1 MLDPGESNASA
12 RGFVDEAER
21 YVPVEIPVNRGE
33 VGKRRRPGEEL
44 EGQPVTGIIGVEQVA
59 REGEQAPTVL
69 GPPIRV
75 DRVVFFEPRCGF
87 WVLERRKSEVTQI
100 WPPHSSRQTCII
112 VFSCEQASTRPV
124 YRSDWLG
131 IKRPPGLSS
140 AIAIAAIRW
149 ALIPS
154 R

>member
-33 VGKRRRPGEEL
+33 VGKRRRLGEEL
-44 EGQPVTGIIGVEQVA
+44 EGQPVTGIVGVEQVA

-75 DRVVFFEPRCGF
+75 DRVVFFGPRCGF
-87 WVLERRKSEVTQI
+87 WVLERRKIGGNADLAAAQFAADVLRRVPSAPGTRDAAHRNPAR
-100 WPPHSSRQTCII
+100 WRSCRSRTG
-112 VFSCEQASTRPV
+112 SA
-124 YRSDWLG
+124 RSG
-131 IKRPPGLSS
+131 R
-140 AIAIAAIRW
+140 
-149 ALIPS
+149 S
-154 R
+154 RRHRRV